1 MLAPIITSFAEF
13 LFYLTNGFAIFS
25 GVFLIPYLLV
35 WATFM
40 AICILSIDLVN
51 IVLVKLLLMG
61 TAIFIFMIGNST
73 LHAQDQML
81 IECTQFEQPYETENT
96 TGTFTIKEC
105 KIKPN
110 YYEDEFYWK
119 SYVRN

>member
-25 GVFLIPYLLV
+25 GMLYLPYLIFTSV
-35 WATFM
+35 VVVFFM
-40 AICILSIDLVN
+40 FYAIEGSINFLRM
-51 IVLVKLLLMG
+51 ISLFS
-61 TAIFIFMIGNST
+61 AIFICTIALSVPLT
-73 LHAQDQML
+73 QEQML
-81 IECTQFEQPYETENT
+81 TECTQFEQPYETENS

-110 YYEDEFYWK
+110 YFEDEFYWK